1 MGQGRR
7 IINWTPEI
15 DQTIR
20 EMRAGGAVWRVI
32 AERVG
37 GSEWTIILRARTLGL
52 ETRKPGR
59 SEDPALIERV
69 RALAAEGMVKYQ
81 IAAICGVATDTISNI
96 CNRESIETRN
106 GLAPAAPPPAE
117 TRAYT
122 NRGEPLPAGHP
133 TSWGAITAGTLLE
146 GVPYR

>member
-7 IINWTPEI
+7 AINWTPEI

-20 EMRAGGAVWRVI
+20 DMRAGGAVWRVI
-32 AERVG
+32 AEHIG
-37 GSEWTIILRARTLGL
+37 CSEWGLMQHARAAGVDMRLLNPSSDDPARIEHVRRLVAEGLGL
-52 ETRKPGR
+52 ARIAAKCGVTRHAVASICCRHG
-59 SEDPALIERV
+59 IERAV
-69 RALAAEGMVKYQ
+69 PVAA
-81 IAAICGVATDTISNI
+81 A
-96 CNRESIETRN
+96 
-106 GLAPAAPPPAE
+106 PAE